1 MKRPKIKP
9 LQGDQ
14 LAIDEFLPEA
24 PHDAGLNLVTLSRS
38 ERREQR
44 EIQSKPK
51 HSRSPLYSTRN
62 ANLQLLLIHGSPK
75 AAKNPK
81 L

>member
-38 ERREQR
+38 ER
-44 EIQSKPK
+44 
-51 HSRSPLYSTRN
+51 
-62 ANLQLLLIHGSPK
+62 
-75 AAKNPK
+75 
-81 L
+81 